1 MDINISLT
9 LAVSKLNIKIECKN
23 PSRYICVKRTEAE
36 GISYSTK
43 SAVESSL
50 QYSAASVRMN
60 VYISDTISARVT
72 KFYIIINTLRK
83 ETNSKQ
89 ELRARI
95 FVCSAYYK
103 QHRTNYCCILSC
115 NQMII

>member
-9 LAVSKLNIKIECKN
+9 LGVSKINIKIKCKN

-43 SAVESSL
+43 STVESSIEP
-50 QYSAASVRMN
+50 YSPASVRMN
-60 VYISDTISARVT
+60 VYISEILRARAT
-72 KFYIIINTLRK
+72 KFYIKIYTLRK

-95 FVCSAYYK
+95 FVCSAY
-103 QHRTNYCCILSC
+103 
-115 NQMII
+115 